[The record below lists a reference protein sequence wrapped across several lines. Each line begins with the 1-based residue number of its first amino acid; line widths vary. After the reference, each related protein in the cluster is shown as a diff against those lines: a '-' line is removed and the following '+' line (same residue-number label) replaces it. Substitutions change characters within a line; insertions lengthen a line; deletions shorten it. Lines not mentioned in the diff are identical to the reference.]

1 MGSNRLR
8 IATLIAGIAAASCAL
23 AAAGSKTGTEQPP
36 DSAPAPSAETATPG
50 EEEKRVLTPEEL
62 AEKEA
67 RKECKKK
74 MCDIIATRDPEGE
87 DIACDIVKTWREEDI
102 VKMLG
107 GRINW
112 PWGKAVCQSK
122 LELKR
127 RPLALAMSQNRHEIA
142 MPQQKV
148 RCTLSPKGEGEPSI
162 VEIALAP
169 RAKFENG
176 KAVEAQ
182 INWGTA
188 SAPMFIYPL
197 IYAGTALDNSA
208 NVLGPEVVRMVNEF
222 TTKKCADVKA
232 EIESE
237 ASEVSGN

>member
-1 MGSNRLR
+1 MKRNL
-8 IATLIAGIAAASCAL
+8 LGIVAAL
-23 AAAGSKTGTEQPP
+23 AGLAAVSLAFAAEEGTSTDNAAP
-36 DSAPAPSAETATPG
+36 PAPGSDTVAPDDR
-50 EEEKRVLTPEEL
+50 KRVLTPEEL

-67 RKECKKK
+67 RKECKKRI
-74 MCDIIATRDPEGE
+74 CDIIATRDPEGE

-107 GRINW
+107 DRITW

-122 LELKR
+122 LEVER
-127 RPLALAMSQNRHEIA
+127 RPLARAMSDPTYE
-142 MPQQKV
+142 MTLPQQKV
-148 RCTLSPKGEGEPSI
+148 RCTLAQKQEGKPYV
-162 VEIALAP
+162 VEITLAP

-182 INWGTA
+182 INWGEA

-208 NVLGPEVVRMVNEF
+208 NVLGGEVVRMINEF
-222 TTKKCADVKA
+222 TTKKCAEVKA
-232 EIESE
+232 ELP
-237 ASEVSGN
+237 SGAR

>member
-1 MGSNRLR
+1 M
-8 IATLIAGIAAASCAL
+8 
-23 AAAGSKTGTEQPP
+23 
-36 DSAPAPSAETATPG
+36 
-50 EEEKRVLTPEEL
+50 LTPEEF

-67 RKECKKK
+67 RKACKRKL
-74 MCDIIATRDPEGE
+74 CDVIATRDPEGE

-107 GRINW
+107 GRIGW

-122 LELKR
+122 LEVKR
-127 RPLALAMSQNRHEIA
+127 RPLARAMSDPAYEMTLA
-142 MPQQKV
+142 PQKV
-148 RCTLSPKGEGEPSI
+148 RCTLAQKDGGEPYAVDI
-162 VEIALAP
+162 TLAP

-182 INWGTA
+182 INWGEA

-208 NVLGPEVVRMVNEF
+208 NVLGGEVVRMINEF
-222 TTKKCADVKA
+222 TTKKCAEVKA
-232 EIESE
+232 ELSRG
-237 ASEVSGN
+237 AR

>member
-1 MGSNRLR
+1 MRQTRPFLAG
-8 IATLIAGIAAASCAL
+8 TLAVAVTAGAALAQDDTAKPDAEAASPP
-23 AAAGSKTGTEQPP
+23 AAE
-36 DSAPAPSAETATPG
+36 APAGA
-50 EEEKRVLTPEEL
+50 KRVLTPEEL

-74 MCDIIATRDPEGE
+74 ICDIIATRDPEGE

-122 LELKR
+122 LDLKR
-127 RPLALAMSQNRHEIA
+127 RPLVLAMSEAQYEVA
-142 MPQQKV
+142 LEPQKV
-148 RCTLSPKGEGEPSI
+148 RCTLAQKAEGEPYAI
-162 VEIALAP
+162 EITLAP
-169 RAKFENG
+169 KVKFENG
-176 KAVEAQ
+176 KAVEGS
-182 INWGTA
+182 INWGEA

-197 IYAGTALDNSA
+197 VYAGTGLDNSA

-222 TTKKCADVKA
+222 TTKKCAEVKV
-232 EIESE
+232 E
-237 ASEVSGN
+237 APVSTKSN